1 MAKTTIEYRP
11 RIIDNVIRQ
20 RLKSVG
26 ALLVE
31 GPKWCGKTTTAEQI
45 ANSKLN
51 LGDPEELSK
60 SQLIAIG
67 SINSLLE
74 GDTPRLIDE
83 WQTIPRLWDAV
94 RSEVDRRS
102 GFGEFILTG
111 SAVPPDDDDDNR
123 IQHSGTGRFA
133 WIRMRTMSLYESGE
147 SNGTVSLQD
156 LFNRKPISGE
166 SSLAIDDIAYLA
178 ARGGFP
184 NSLRIDDKEASLS
197 VARDYVAGIIHSDIS
212 RVDGIKRDPS
222 YVARILRSYARS
234 QGEQTSLTGIANDI
248 AAMEGSA
255 PSINTITDYYNALKK
270 IFVIDDVDAWNPNLR
285 SKTAIR
291 TTDTRYFVDPSIA
304 VAALET
310 NPEGLMNDMHT
321 FGFVFETMCIRDLR
335 AYVEAAGGKV
345 SHYHDS
351 NGLECD
357 AVVHLYGGAYGFVQ
371 IKLGG
376 SSEEISDAANRMNNL
391 EAKLNENQPK
401 PAFHMVLTGANNV
414 AYQREDGLYVVP
426 LGCLKP

>member
-1 MAKTTIEYRP
+1 MPETTTKYRP
-11 RIIDNVIRQ
+11 RIIDDVIRQ

-26 ALLVE
+26 ALLIE
-31 GPKWCGKTTTAEQI
+31 GPKWCGKTTTAEQV
-45 ANSKLN
+45 AKSKLN
-51 LGDPEELSK
+51 LGNPEELSK
-60 SQLIAIG
+60 SQLIAISG
-67 SINSLLE
+67 INSLLD

-111 SAVPPDDDDDNR
+111 SAIPPESGDV
-123 IQHSGTGRFA
+123 QHSGTGRFA
-133 WIRMRTMSLYESGE
+133 WLRMRPMSLYESGD
-147 SNGTVSLQD
+147 SNGAVSLQA
-156 LFNRKPISGE
+156 LFDGKPITGE
-166 SSLAIDDIAYLA
+166 SSLNINDIAYLV

-184 NSLRIDDKEASLS
+184 NSTLIDDKEAALS
-197 VARDYVAGIIHSDIS
+197 VARDYVSGIIHSDLS
-212 RVDGIKRDPS
+212 RVDSIKRDPS
-222 YVARILRSYARS
+222 YIARIMKSCARF
-234 QGEQTSLTGIANDI
+234 QGEQAPLTGIVNDI
-248 AAMEGSA
+248 AAMEGNA
-255 PSINTITDYYNALKK
+255 PSINTVSDYYNALKK
-270 IFVIDDVDAWNPNLR
+270 IFVIDDVVAWSPNLR

-291 TTDTRYFVDPSIA
+291 TSDTRYFVDPSIA

-310 NPEGLMNDMHT
+310 NPEGLLNDLPT
-321 FGFVFETMCIRDLR
+321 FGFIFETMCMRDLR
-335 AYVEAAGGKV
+335 AYVEPAGGRV

-376 SSEEISDAANRMNNL
+376 SQEEISEAAEKMRDL
-391 EAKLNENQPK
+391 EDKLDPRQPR
-401 PAFHMVLTGANNV
+401 PAFHMVLTGANNI

-426 LGCLKP
+426 IGCLKP

>member
-11 RIIDNVIRQ
+11 RIIDNVIQ
-20 RLKSVG
+20 QKLKSVG
-26 ALLVE
+26 ALLIE
-31 GPKWCGKTTTAEQI
+31 GPKWCGKTTTAKQI
-45 ANSKLN
+45 AKSTLN
-51 LGDPEELSK
+51 LGNPEELSK

-83 WQTIPRLWDAV
+83 WQTMPRLWDAV
-94 RSEVDRRS
+94 RSEVDQRS
-102 GFGEFILTG
+102 SFGEFILTG
-111 SAVPPDDDDDNR
+111 SAVPTKNEA

-133 WIRMRTMSLYESGE
+133 WLRMRTMSLYESGD

-156 LFNRKPISGE
+156 LFANRPIMGDSVLTIG
-166 SSLAIDDIAYLA
+166 DIAYLV

-184 NSLRIDDKEASLS
+184 NSLHIKDKEASLL
-197 VARDYVAGIIHSDIS
+197 VARDYVDGIIRTDLS
-212 RVDGIKRDPS
+212 RVDGIKRDSS
-222 YVARILRSYARS
+222 YIGRIMRSYARF
-234 QGEQTSLTGIANDI
+234 QGEQTPLTGIVEDI
-248 AAMEGSA
+248 AAIEGGA
-255 PSINTITDYYNALKK
+255 PSINTVTDYCNALKK
-270 IFVIDDVDAWNPNLR
+270 IFVIDDVVAWNPNLR

-291 TTDTRYFVDPSIA
+291 TSDTRYFVDPSIA

-310 NPEGLMNDMHT
+310 SPEGLMNDLET
-321 FGFVFETMCIRDLR
+321 FGFIFETMCMRDLR
-335 AYVEAAGGKV
+335 IYVESIGGSV

-371 IKLGG
+371 MKLGG
-376 SSEEISDAANRMNNL
+376 SPADIEQAAEKMKDLEE
-391 EAKLNENQPK
+391 KLDEKQPK

-414 AYQREDGLYVVP
+414 AYRREDGLYVVP

>member
-1 MAKTTIEYRP
+1 MTETTVEYRP
-11 RIIDNVIRQ
+11 RIIDSVIEQ
-20 RLKSVG
+20 KLKSAG
-26 ALLVE
+26 ALLIE
-31 GPKWCGKTTTAEQI
+31 GPKWCGKTTTAKQI
-45 ANSKLN
+45 TKSMLN

-60 SQLIAIG
+60 SKLIAIG

-102 GFGEFILTG
+102 GFGEFVLTG
-111 SAVPPDDDDDNR
+111 SAVPPKDEE

-133 WIRMRTMSLYESGE
+133 WLRMRTMSLYESGD

-156 LFNRKPISGE
+156 LFAGKTVTGE
-166 SSLAIDDIAYLA
+166 SPLTIDDIAYLA

-184 NSLRIDDKEASLS
+184 NSLRIEDKEASLS
-197 VARDYVAGIIHSDIS
+197 VARDYVDGIIHSDLS
-212 RVDGIKRDPS
+212 MFDDVKRDPS
-222 YVARILRSYARS
+222 YIARIMRSYARF
-234 QGEQTSLTGIANDI
+234 QGEQAPLTGIVDDI
-248 AAMEGSA
+248 KAIEGEGNA
-255 PSINTITDYYNALKK
+255 PSINTVTDYCNALKK
-270 IFVIDDVDAWNPNLR
+270 IFVIDDVAAWNPNLR

-291 TTDTRYFVDPSIA
+291 TSDTRYFVDPSIA

-310 NPEGLMNDMHT
+310 NPEGLMRDRKT
-321 FGFVFETMCIRDLR
+321 FGFIFETMCMRDLR
-335 AYVEAAGGKV
+335 AYVESTGGSV

-371 IKLGG
+371 MKLGG
-376 SSEEISDAANRMNNL
+376 DSADIKQAADKMKDLEERLD
-391 EAKLNENQPK
+391 ENQPK

-414 AYQREDGLYVVP
+414 AYRREDGLYVVP